1 MFLPAFYFAT
11 AVSLVTVVDSIV
23 FGCIPTLGSTPV
35 LAIVLFLLDHDRE
48 SFMRFSRHYA
58 RILRLF
64 RLNVQFLRLLSLVF
78 AQLLIFALISSF
90 SLIFPPCP
98 GLSGVSVHFITTSSL
113 SFVETVT
120 FRDFDSNISSVCVH
134 IFPRRT
140 LAYQVST
147 LLCVSMRKRGIN
159 GLALA
164 FCIVFSSCFLSFL
177 PFYDVIF

>member
-1 MFLPAFYFAT
+1 MHGHCRSFDHSWMHSYLGPRSNPSHRFSLRISIMTDSFY
-11 AVSLVTVVDSIV
+11 V
-23 FGCIPTLGSTPV
+23 
-35 LAIVLFLLDHDRE
+35 
-48 SFMRFSRHYA
+48 FSRHYA
-58 RILRLF
+58 RILCLF

-78 AQLLIFALISSF
+78 AQLLIFTLISSF
-90 SLIFPPCP
+90 SLIFPLCP

-147 LLCVSMRKRGIN
+147 LFVCLYTWREVSLVLHWHFLYHFLTM
-159 GLALA
+159 
-164 FCIVFSSCFLSFL
+164 SSFF
-177 PFYDVIF
+177 PIFRDVIF